1 MPRLRPTAGVAIAV
15 RPARP
20 LLACLLV
27 TAALWPAPPAAAL
40 TPDSTLASSLARNM
54 RPAGGASGAIV
65 VDETNGRVLF
75 ALRPDAARVPASN
88 QKLYTTSTALLRY
101 GPGGTLATR
110 VLGVGSLD
118 PSGTFNGTL
127 YLRGGGDPTFGSMSF
142 TRRAYGTGGTAAD
155 LARRLA
161 AAGIRRVRGSVLG
174 DESAFDRRRGGS
186 RFGISLDVGGPL
198 SALSFNR
205 GLAGE
210 SGGGFQSRPATFA
223 AAQLTLALRA
233 RGIAVTGSAGQRATP
248 PGARELAREP
258 SPPMSTL
265 IGLTNRPSDNFF
277 AEMLL
282 KDLGATF
289 LHRGTTAGGAAVVR
303 ARMAQLGIHPR
314 VADGS
319 GLSRS
324 NRTTPRDVVRLL
336 SAMDHSPT
344 VASAFRN
351 SLSVAGRSGTLAP
364 RMRGT
369 VAAGRC
375 RGKTGT
381 LSGASALSGYCDA
394 VGGRRLAFSILMNG
408 VSVSSARA
416 LQNAMAV
423 AVARYPVS
431 RAG

>member
-27 TAALWPAPPAAAL
+27 TAALWPAAPAAAL
-40 TPDSTLASSLARNM
+40 TADSTLASSLARTM

-110 VLGVGSLD
+110 VLGVGALD

-186 RFGISLDVGGPL
+186 SFGISLDIGGPL

-210 SGGGFQSRPATFA
+210 SGGGFQSRP
-223 AAQLTLALRA
+223 
-233 RGIAVTGSAGQRATP
+233 
-248 PGARELAREP
+248 ARELAREP

-277 AEMLL
+277 AEMLH

-336 SAMDHSPT
+336 SAMDHSPA

-381 LSGASALSGYCDA
+381 LSGVSALSGYCDA

-408 VSVSSARA
+408 VSVGSARA

>member
-1 MPRLRPTAGVAIAV
+1 
-15 RPARP
+15 
-20 LLACLLV
+20 
-27 TAALWPAPPAAAL
+27 
-40 TPDSTLASSLARNM
+40 M

-65 VDETNGRVLF
+65 VDETDGRVLF
-75 ALRPDAARVPASN
+75 ALRPDTPRVPASN

-101 GPGGTLATR
+101 GTGGTLNTR
-110 VLGVGSLD
+110 VLGVGTRD
-118 PSGTFNGTL
+118 ATGTFTGTL
-127 YLRGGGDPTFGSMSF
+127 YLRGGGDPTFGSASF
-142 TRRAYGTGGTAAD
+142 TRRAYGTGGTASD
-155 LARRLA
+155 LAARLA
-161 AAGIRRVRGSVLG
+161 AAGIRRVRGSVMG

-186 RFGISLDVGGPL
+186 SFGISLDIGGPL

-205 GLAGE
+205 GLATE
-210 SGGGFQSRPATFA
+210 SGGGFQRRPATYA

-233 RGIAVTGSAGQRATP
+233 RGVTVSGAPGERATP
-248 PGARELAREP
+248 AAARELAREP

-265 IGLTNRPSDNFF
+265 IALTNRPSDNFL
-277 AEMLL
+277 AEMLI
-282 KDLGATF
+282 KDLGASF
-289 LHRGTTAGGAAVVR
+289 LHRGTTAAGAAVVR
-303 ARMAQLGIHPR
+303 GRMAQLGIHPR
-314 VADGS
+314 PADGS
-319 GLSRS
+319 GLSRA

-336 SAMDHSPT
+336 TAMDHSAP

-381 LSGASALSGYCDA
+381 LSGVSALSGYCDA

-408 VSVSSARA
+408 VSVYGARA

-423 AVARYPVS
+423 AIARYPVTRS
-431 RAG
+431 R